1 MNREVITLSLAITIC
16 LFLMSCSP
24 ENNKSVAKKNEK
36 YYQTKMCDRLKG
48 EMEVVLH
55 DRTRVD
61 CLTAI
66 YAIEVDWAKKW
77 AEGVG
82 QSIYYA
88 EMTNKRPAIGLI
100 MADTD
105 ADERHF
111 KRLRVVADKLNIH
124 IIKLEKEKG

>member
-1 MNREVITLSLAITIC
+1 MKMKRLVISLMLVISMS
-16 LFLMSCSP
+16 LFLISCSQD
-24 ENNKSVAKKNEK
+24 NKKSVVKKHEK
-36 YYQTKMCDRLKG
+36 YYQTQMCNRLKG

-55 DRTRVD
+55 DKTRVD
-61 CLTAI
+61 CLTEE

-88 EMTNKRPAIGLI
+88 EMTNKKPAVALI

-105 ADERHF
+105 ADKRHF
-111 KRLRVVADKLNIH
+111 KRLSVVANKLDIH
-124 IIKLEKEKG
+124 IIRLKK